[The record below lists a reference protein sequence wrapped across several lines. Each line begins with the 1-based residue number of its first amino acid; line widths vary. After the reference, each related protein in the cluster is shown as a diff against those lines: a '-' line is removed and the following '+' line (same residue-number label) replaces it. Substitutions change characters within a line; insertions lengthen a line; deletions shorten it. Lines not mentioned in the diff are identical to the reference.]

1 MPSRPKPRPAQ
12 QALITDPERRR
23 RLGAAFADDT
33 SLEEAWRYDA
43 LRPRY
48 PQALLD
54 QLLETAGHSG
64 SPAEPVIAE
73 LGAGTG
79 ILTRELLARGARVH
93 AVEPSA
99 AMTEVLRARS
109 ADQQQDREPGR
120 ELGLE
125 PGQEPDLEPRHEPR
139 LEPGHEDPRLQ
150 VHLSTAEATGLS
162 QASCDVVVAAQA
174 WHWFDDDLVQE
185 EVRRILRPH
194 GVLAVL
200 ANYLDTSVPW
210 VHRLTR
216 IMRAGDVYR
225 PGWTP
230 PVDPAHF
237 SAWETTLTRWERGI
251 TPEQIRELGTTLS
264 SWLSAD
270 ESARARR
277 RSNLDWYLDEHLALT
292 PGEPVALPYLTVLH
306 TSVSRVPGA
315 PVS

>member
-23 RLGAAFADDT
+23 RLAAAFDDDT
-33 SLEEAWRYDA
+33 TLEAAWRYDA

-48 PQALLD
+48 PEAAVK
-54 QLLETAGHSG
+54 QLLAAATGHLPAGQDGMRQDTARLAAGTQAAG
-64 SPAEPVIAE
+64 DAQAPVIAD

-79 ILTRELLARGARVH
+79 ILTRALLAGGASVH

-99 AMTEVLRARS
+99 AMLQVLRARS
-109 ADQQQDREPGR
+109 PEDQLGR
-120 ELGLE
+120 A
-125 PGQEPDLEPRHEPR
+125 
-139 LEPGHEDPRLQ
+139 RLQ
-150 VHLSTAEATGLS
+150 LHQATAEATGLG

-174 WHWFDDDLVQE
+174 WHWFDDALVQE
-185 EVRRILRPH
+185 EVRRILRPQ
-194 GVLAVL
+194 GVLAVV

-230 PVDPAHF
+230 PVDPARF
-237 SAWETTLTRWERGI
+237 DAWHTTQTRWERGI
-251 TPEQIRELGTTLS
+251 TPEDIRELSTTLS

-270 ESARARR
+270 EPARARR
-277 RSNLDWYLDEHLALT
+277 RANLDWYLDEHLGLT

-306 TSVSRVPGA
+306 TSVLPGPA
-315 PVS
+315 

>member
-1 MPSRPKPRPAQ
+1 MPSRPKPRQAQ

-23 RLGAAFADDT
+23 RLAAAFDDDT
-33 SLEEAWRYDA
+33 TLEAAWRYDA

-48 PQALLD
+48 PEDAVK
-54 QLLETAGHSG
+54 QLLAAAAGHLPAGRDDVRQDTSGQATPGPTAGTLAAAD
-64 SPAEPVIAE
+64 AEAPVIAD

-79 ILTRELLARGARVH
+79 ILTRALLAGGASVH

-99 AMTEVLRARS
+99 AMLQVLRARS
-109 ADQQQDREPGR
+109 PEDQLRPA
-120 ELGLE
+120 
-125 PGQEPDLEPRHEPR
+125 
-139 LEPGHEDPRLQ
+139 RLQ
-150 VHLSTAEATGLS
+150 LHQATAEATGLG

-174 WHWFDDDLVQE
+174 WHWFDDALVQE
-185 EVRRILRPH
+185 EVRRILRPQ
-194 GVLAVL
+194 GVLAVV

-230 PVDPAHF
+230 PVDPARF
-237 SAWETTLTRWERGI
+237 DAWHTTQARWERGI
-251 TPEQIRELGTTLS
+251 TPEGIRELSTTLS

-270 ESARARR
+270 EPARARR
-277 RSNLDWYLDEHLALT
+277 RANLDWYLDEHLGLT

-306 TSVSRVPGA
+306 TSVLPGPA
-315 PVS
+315 

>member
-23 RLGAAFADDT
+23 RLAAAFDDDT
-33 SLEEAWRYDA
+33 TLEAAWRYDA

-48 PQALLD
+48 PEAAVK
-54 QLLETAGHSG
+54 QLLAAATGHLPAGQDGMRQDTARLAAAGQAAG
-64 SPAEPVIAE
+64 DAEAPVIAD

-79 ILTRELLARGARVH
+79 ILTRALLARGAYVH

-99 AMTEVLRARS
+99 AMLQVLRARS
-109 ADQQQDREPGR
+109 PEDQ
-120 ELGLE
+120 LG
-125 PGQEPDLEPRHEPR
+125 PA
-139 LEPGHEDPRLQ
+139 RLQ
-150 VHLSTAEATGLS
+150 LHQATAEATGLG

-174 WHWFDDDLVQE
+174 WHWFDDALVQE
-185 EVRRILRPH
+185 EVRRILRPQ
-194 GVLAVL
+194 GVLAVV
-200 ANYLDTSVPW
+200 ANYLDTSVAW

-230 PVDPAHF
+230 PVDPARF
-237 SAWETTLTRWERGI
+237 DAWHTTQTRWERGI
-251 TPEQIRELGTTLS
+251 TPDGIRELSTTLS

-270 ESARARR
+270 EPARARR
-277 RSNLDWYLDEHLALT
+277 RENLDWYLDEHLGLT

-306 TSVSRVPGA
+306 ISVLPGPA
-315 PVS
+315 

>member
-23 RLGAAFADDT
+23 RLGAAFAEDT
-33 SLEEAWRYDA
+33 SAEGAWRYDE

-48 PQALLD
+48 PQALVEHVLD
-54 QLLETAGHSG
+54 AVRSTGSIGAG
-64 SPAEPVIAE
+64 PPVVAD

-79 ILTRELLARGARVH
+79 ILTRALLARGASVH

-99 AMTEVLRARS
+99 AMIQVLRARS
-109 ADQQQDREPGR
+109 AERAAQGEGDLDA
-120 ELGLE
+120 
-125 PGQEPDLEPRHEPR
+125 GQAAGQPVRQPA
-139 LEPGHEDPRLQ
+139 GQAAGQGRLQ
-150 VHLSTAEATGLS
+150 VHQATAEATGLIP
-162 QASCDVVVAAQA
+162 ASCDVVVAAQA
-174 WHWFDDDLVQE
+174 WHWFDDDLVQD
-185 EVRRILRPH
+185 EVRRILRAG
-194 GVLAVL
+194 GVLAVV

-230 PVDPAHF
+230 PVDPARF
-237 SAWETTLTRWERGI
+237 SAWETTQIRWERGI
-251 TPEQIRELGTTLS
+251 TPEQIRELATTLS

-277 RSNLDWYLDEHLALT
+277 RANLDWYLDEHLELS
-292 PGEPVALPYLTVLH
+292 PGEPVSLPYLSVLH
-306 TSVSRVPGA
+306 TSVLPG
-315 PVS
+315 PT